1 MSSLANRR
9 VEQPHSSAKRIRS
22 TRTGNIY
29 SQLLPIN
36 LSEPISFLS
45 TLIPILR
52 PSKQQTL
59 KLRGAYEPIS
69 NSVWIEDASTM
80 FFLWQRGFFG
90 KGSLSRSEPT
100 WLHRARN
107 RRLVEILEDDSQL
120 RLTAEELTA
129 KRRIERRDQKIQK
142 LKLKKVTINDSEKEK
157 TNQTS
162 GEKSPDSNEKLDLQD
177 ESRITNV
184 QEVVEIDQNTAKT
197 ARITS
202 EITTKPLKN
211 VKNKSLVLTEEVRDE
226 VQAIKNLEH
235 LQLMNEEAFF
245 LTFGLGSLDVFSE
258 EEDQTRV
265 LSILEMW
272 ELFCRSSVRASRDA
286 SSMKDERIRSDNPFI
301 ISYVAYHHFRSLGWV
316 VRSGVKFCSDWV
328 LYGSKGPVGGH
339 AEFAICVIP
348 IYEDGRLVKTLSD
361 ERRSWRWLNTVNR
374 VCAGVKKTLVLAYV
388 VVPIDD
394 GREEFRS
401 PKKVLSRYSV
411 KEVLIKRFIPTRM
424 RD

>member
-142 LKLKKVTINDSEKEK
+142 LKLKK
-157 TNQTS
+157 
-162 GEKSPDSNEKLDLQD
+162 KLDLQD

-184 QEVVEIDQNTAKT
+184 QEVVESECSCPPDEKADTKTTDDEIVKVDQNTAKT